1 MFRAL
6 VSVETETEL
15 LDAAQTLKL
24 RSVDQSHHQLAF
36 IGISLETDDVVNWI
50 TIDAFRHWANI
61 NRQALGWEVTHSHDL
76 HDFQDQH
83 VNSVLIL

>member
-36 IGISLETDDVVNWI
+36 IGVSLETDDVVNWI
-50 TIDAFRHWANI
+50 AIDAFRHCANI
-61 NRQALGWEVTHSHDL
+61 NRLKLGLGGKSLTG
-76 HDFQDQH
+76 FTRFFTI
-83 VNSVLIL
+83 NM